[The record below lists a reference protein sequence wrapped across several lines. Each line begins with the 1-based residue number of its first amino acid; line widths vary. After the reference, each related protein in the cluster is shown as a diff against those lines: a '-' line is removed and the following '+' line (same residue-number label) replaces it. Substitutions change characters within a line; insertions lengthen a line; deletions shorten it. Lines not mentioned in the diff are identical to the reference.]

1 MKRWAMTAAALLA
14 VSGAAS
20 AHDFWLEVPHF
31 AIAAGQA
38 SPLRFMVG
46 DGPEAG
52 DWELL
57 WRKVISLRDYGPVAV
72 TDLMPAIRP
81 TAGGVPGRA
90 DMVIAGGGTHI
101 VAFETA
107 QAMSDLPAAQFNDYI
122 VHEGLNAVV
131 AHRRATGQDGANG
144 REQYSRRAKLLLQV
158 GDATSDQILRPI
170 GQTLE
175 ITPERHPYKL
185 GKDRRLPVQV
195 RFRGAPLAGANVR
208 LVRLDGGDDHHGT
221 QAVTDAEGRATFVL
235 ADQGRWRIATVW
247 SVPVDTPQ
255 ADYDTIFASLSF
267 GVEP

>member
-1 MKRWAMTAAALLA
+1 MRRWAIAAAALLA

-31 AIAAGQA
+31 AVASGEAA
-38 SPLRFMVG
+38 PLRFMVG
-46 DGPEAG
+46 DGPEAW

-57 WRKVISLRDYGPVAV
+57 WRKVISLRDYGPGAV

-81 TAGGVPGRA
+81 TADGVAGGA
-90 DMVIAGGGTHI
+90 DLTIAGGGTHI
-101 VAFETA
+101 IAFETA

-131 AHRRATGQDGANG
+131 AHRRATGKEGANG

-158 GDATSDQILRPI
+158 CDRPSDQILRPI

-208 LVRLDGGDDHHGT
+208 LVRLDGGDDHHGVE
-221 QAVTDAEGRATFVL
+221 AVTDAGGRATFPI
-235 ADQGRWRIATVW
+235 AAKGRWRIATVW
-247 SVPVDTPQ
+247 SVPVDVPQ
-255 ADYDTIFASLSF
+255 ADYDTILASLTF